1 MTTMDYECNSSHANY
16 FANIY
21 VNNNGSTQK
30 PDPATTAVSAQ
41 LIQGNSSS
49 GLLETDIMV
58 GANGQATP
66 APDPCSACLPTSE
79 PCLTLDDDE
88 CDSFLISSSSSRR
101 NVRSRMRNS
110 CWVRAHA
117 FVTRNWYL
125 SCLVPASVLGALIF
139 VGWISRDYAR
149 QLLFWIE
156 TQDSW
161 MTFAVFMA
169 LFTLV
174 SFPVVVGYF
183 VLLITAG
190 YLFGCLRGWL
200 TVILGANLGIAVA
213 HVSIRSIRH
222 RIPVQKLI
230 KNKTGLAILRVISG
244 PKAFKVVLFTRL
256 TPIPF
261 GLQNL
266 IFGISSVG
274 TKDYHVATMLGLLP
288 AQTINVYL
296 GSTLRSMHEVLNDNE
311 TKLTG
316 YISFVLEVICGVVLM
331 FWVVQKA
338 RKELSETL
346 ISVDYNSDGKHT
358 DIEV

>member
-222 RIPVQKLI
+222 RIPVQK
-230 KNKTGLAILRVISG
+230 
-244 PKAFKVVLFTRL
+244 
-256 TPIPF
+256 
-261 GLQNL
+261 
-266 IFGISSVG
+266 
-274 TKDYHVATMLGLLP
+274 
-288 AQTINVYL
+288 
-296 GSTLRSMHEVLNDNE
+296 
-311 TKLTG
+311 
-316 YISFVLEVICGVVLM
+316 
-331 FWVVQKA
+331 
-338 RKELSETL
+338 
-346 ISVDYNSDGKHT
+346 
-358 DIEV
+358 